1 MLFTV
6 KKEDIMVKFQGLLGE
21 NYDTIKYY
29 MRKMRLSGV
38 IVREGTSRNGRWVLK
53 GEKNDEIEL

>member
-1 MLFTV
+1 
-6 KKEDIMVKFQGLLGE
+6 MVKFQGLLGE